1 MELKPLAHRRIGITV
16 GRLGE
21 AEIIVSRLDLCEQ
34 DGQGLVQVRSVAPG
48 GDVDERELSQT
59 VDAVSRLVV
68 GGSGRHDV
76 ELWRCLGAEEEEDS
90 VEEPQRLC
98 GQWLCCR
105 WLKGSEAC
113 AAAKVDDLVG
123 EELGRVTECLAE
135 GFRDRLCVLDG
146 VVEDRREPCGAFGTW
161 GESVCAG

>member
-76 ELWRCLGAEEEEDS
+76 ELWRCLGEEEEEDS
-90 VEEPQRLC
+90 VEEPQRLF
-98 GQWLCCR
+98 GQWLSFSC
-105 WLKGSEAC
+105 LKRIESC
-113 AAAKVDDLVG
+113 AAATVDDLVG
-123 EELGRVTECLAE
+123 DELDRVTDCFAE
-135 GFRDRLCVLDG
+135 VL
-146 VVEDRREPCGAFGTW
+146 
-161 GESVCAG
+161 